1 MKLLRNAGAAVGLA
15 GELLTF
21 LATNKRGWL
30 IPMLI
35 VLSLFAAVTIAGQS
49 SAISPFVCTLF

>member
-21 LATNKRGWL
+21 LATNNRGWL
-30 IPMLI
+30 IPTLI

-49 SAISPFVCTLF
+49 SAISPFVYTLF